1 MSKGKYVIPVILGQ
15 PGSELY
21 LVKGDLPPRQGMAL
35 VRLTGE
41 RQLNAKDEK
50 ELDKLIERMGPPK
63 NRPARLTELTFLNDT
78 VITLVDQHE
87 ATLVQGYINNTLP
100 GAFRA
105 PELNNWYIFERQGDL
120 TPLKLAR
127 FAINLLERSQR
138 MELLG
143 NLSGKSVSFTHY
155 KYDNFR

>member
-15 PGSELY
+15 PGDELY
-21 LVKGDLPPRQGMAL
+21 LVKGDVPVRHGMAL
-35 VRLTGE
+35 VRLATE
-41 RQLNAKDEK
+41 RGLTARDEK
-50 ELDKLIERMGPPK
+50 ELDKLIDRMGELK
-63 NRPARLTELTFLNDT
+63 RRPSRLKELHVLTDEVVHT
-78 VITLVDQHE
+78 VEQRE

-127 FAINLLERSQR
+127 FAINLLERSER
-138 MELLG
+138 MTMLG
-143 NLSGKSVSFTHY
+143 NLTRKSVSFTHY
-155 KYDNFR
+155 SYDCFR